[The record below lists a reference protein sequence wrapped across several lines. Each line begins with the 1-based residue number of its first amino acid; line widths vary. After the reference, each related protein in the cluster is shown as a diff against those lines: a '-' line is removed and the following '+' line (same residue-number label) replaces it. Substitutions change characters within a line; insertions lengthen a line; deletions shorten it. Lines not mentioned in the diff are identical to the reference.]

1 MTLLYLVASTATPTP
16 PLLLLPLL
24 LLILIL
30 LFFLL
35 LLPLL
40 LLLLLLLLLPPHQ
53 ITTLR
58 LVPHGD
64 PSLVQTVD
72 VEPCRGELLI
82 RGLKYNLVDA
92 QFSFIKRLKVLDI
105 IITFL
110 KPNCHF
116 LLSPIFVKKH
126 QKTNVSISMFLT
138 FCHHNISLFLLT
150 K

>member
-82 RGLKYNLVDA
+82 RGLEKKYA

-138 FCHHNISLFLLT
+138 FCLHNISLFLLT